1 MDMVA
6 SAKVDE
12 ALARLKGLFLE
23 VPSTVLSVKGACD
36 LTELDASTCLSLL
49 LALEQAR
56 FLCRNR
62 AGHFLLSVSSA
73 RMDS

>member
-1 MDMVA
+1 MEMVT
-6 SAKVDE
+6 SARVDE

-23 VPSTVLSVKGACD
+23 VPTTMLSVEGACD
-36 LTELDASTCLSLL
+36 LTDLDAATCLSLL

-56 FLCRNR
+56 FLCRTA
-62 AGHFLLSVSSA
+62 AGHFLLGASSA